1 MKIEIIKCDLCKD
14 EYKMGVGKN
23 FQEVG
28 NIKLDLRGCYY
39 IQMIYEKEVCSKC
52 AKEINHA
59 IFETIKSLT
68 KEEK

>member
-1 MKIEIIKCDLCKD
+1 ML
-14 EYKMGVGKN
+14 
-23 FQEVG
+23 
-28 NIKLDLRGCYY
+28 
-39 IQMIYEKEVCSKC
+39 YEKEVCSKC